1 MTESRETLT
10 FDTHL
15 FDEWTSDD
23 GQYVALHLK
32 QTLSSVGDG
41 SEEPSIV
48 FPPTYADIG
57 YNIDKLANGTHV
69 VTIDSVGSQANR
81 LEPLFKKSPLAD
93 LVPQIVIRIN
103 DKQSVSILDLP
114 HRAADA
120 TVMAT
125 PDLAKLAEGAFD
137 SLRAGDATDLC
148 TFFPTSLIFGVWDSR
163 GGSNEKRP
171 RLIRS
176 IIRAWDVDVL
186 HAAAQFNSVW
196 KRLDESQRS
205 ALTDAA
211 KKARADLG
219 EKGFKDAPATFR
231 PKVKVDKY
239 LKDERTGSKLCPN
252 PEARVLGGVL
262 VKGRIERQVTINLLA
277 LRTLQGKDETST
289 QKIRKYL
296 LGLTLLAASTE
307 QDFFLREGCL
317 LKPSQDEGD
326 RWYAI
331 LRRGDPAVVLLQS
344 YESEIR
350 RLTDEAATYFKSK
363 WPSTLEYEFNM
374 KTAKELLSKT
384 SEEEPE

>member
-10 FDTHL
+10 FGTNL

-32 QTLSSVGDG
+32 QTLSSVGND

-48 FPPTYADIG
+48 FPPTYAEIG
-57 YNIDKLANGTHV
+57 YNIDRLANGTHV

-81 LEPLFKKSPLAD
+81 LEPLFKKGGPLAD
-93 LVPQIVIRIN
+93 LVPQIVIKIN

-125 PDLAKLAEGAFD
+125 PGLAELASQAFD
-137 SLRAGDATDLC
+137 SLRAGDATPLC
-148 TFFPTSLIFGVWDSR
+148 TFAPTSLIFGVWDSR

-196 KRLDESQRS
+196 KRLDEDQRS
-205 ALTDAA
+205 ELTAAA
-211 KKARADLG
+211 KAAKADLG
-219 EKGFKDAPATFR
+219 EKGFKDRPATFR
-231 PKVKVDKY
+231 PKVKVAKY
-239 LKDERTGSKLCPN
+239 LDGRPN

-289 QKIRKYL
+289 QAIRKYL

-326 RWYAI
+326 KWYAI
-331 LRRGDPAVVLLQS
+331 PRRGDPAVLLLQS

-350 RLTDEAATYFKSK
+350 RLTNEAATYFRPS
-363 WPSTLEYEFNM
+363 WPKTLEYKFDM
-374 KTAKELLSKT
+374 TSAKRLLKKK
-384 SEEEPE
+384 SEEEPEEI